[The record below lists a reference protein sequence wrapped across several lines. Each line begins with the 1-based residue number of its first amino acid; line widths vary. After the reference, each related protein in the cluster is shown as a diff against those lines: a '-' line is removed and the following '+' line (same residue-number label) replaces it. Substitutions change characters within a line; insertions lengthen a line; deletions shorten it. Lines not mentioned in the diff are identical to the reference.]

1 MHNTSLPCCCC
12 VSSLSVDMIYT
23 DSATVV
29 RSAAGDRFE
38 ALNNYQKDK
47 EAGEC
52 VLEGRDGGEGDGLP
66 L

>member
-1 MHNTSLPCCCC
+1 MHNTSLPCCRC

-23 DSATVV
+23 DSAPVV

>member
-23 DSATVV
+23 DSASVV

-38 ALNNYQKDK
+38 GSNNYQKGN

-52 VLEGRDGGEGDGLP
+52 VLEGRDGGVDDGLP